1 MEENKKTNNS
11 DDCSLYIGGCCIFLS
26 VLVIL
31 GCAISYLV
39 FGIMYLVQDYSIVH
53 ECNGSSLWAYVL
65 TAIILSLLRCNSK
78 NAKDEHDNVN
88 FCVLICLGL
97 VELGLAIWGGVEL
110 WVNSCDTLID
120 TNIWKFALATFILQS
135 FVATLLLVIIPITFC
150 VCAFRTNTEVENDNQ
165 NNRKTD
171 NILSY
176 KNTEGSVAFDNV

>member
-11 DDCSLYIGGCCIFLS
+11 NDCSLYVGGCCIFIS
-26 VLVIL
+26 VLIAL

-39 FGIMYLVQDYSIVH
+39 FGIMYLVQDYNIAH

-78 NAKDEHDNVN
+78 NAKDDQDNVN

-135 FVATLLLVIIPITFC
+135 FVATLLLVIIPMTFC
-150 VCAFRTNTEVENDNQ
+150 VCAFRTNTEVDLDNQ
-165 NNRKTD
+165 ESDKTN
-171 NILSY
+171 NILPY
-176 KNTEGSVAFDNV
+176 NNNQEDVGFDNV